1 MLILEL
7 TLLLVAIGI
16 AVMPCWNYSASW
28 GYGPGACVGGCL
40 VCLGV
45 FAASGGG
52 GPSAA
57 MNERLAAQPRND
69 PRNDLMVEAS
79 IIYPAPRIIFTSAI
93 E

>member
-16 AVMPCWNYSASW
+16 AVMPCWNHSASW
-28 GYGPGACVGGCL
+28 GYGPGACVGGFL
-40 VCLGV
+40 VCLGI

-52 GPSAA
+52 GPSEA

-69 PRNDLMVEAS
+69 LRNDLMVEAS
-79 IIYPAPRIIFTSAI
+79 IIYPAPPFIYLSAV

>member
-7 TLLLVAIGI
+7 TLLLVAIGV
-16 AVMPCWNYSASW
+16 AVMPCWTYSATW
-28 GYGPGACVGGCL
+28 GYGPGACIGGFL
-40 VCLGV
+40 VCLGI

-69 PRNDLMVEAS
+69 LMVEAS
-79 IIYPAPRIIFTSAI
+79 IIYPAPRILFISAI